1 MKIPLEDN
9 FADIV
14 GKAAKG
20 RGWDDSRLTQAAGL
34 SSQQF
39 TDLKNGRGDDAA
51 VKRLA
56 ETLELNPNAL
66 LDSFHQR
73 WRPEEGLLPDGV
85 LAFNLDIVSMAVNSY
100 LVWDP
105 ASLAAALFDAGIDVR
120 LLQNAM
126 STRNLK
132 LTGIYLTHTHGDHT
146 IEAVRLARH
155 FQAPLFCPVAERFG
169 QATPVSEGDRFSIG
183 ALGVRALLTNGHSP
197 GGITY
202 VIEGLA
208 KPVAVVGDAIFAGSM
223 GGAANEFALA
233 WANNRQKILSL
244 PEQTVLLPGHGP
256 VSTVDLELQH
266 NPFFAA

>member
-9 FADIV
+9 FEDIV

-20 RGWDDSRLTQAAGL
+20 RGWDDARLTQTAGL
-34 SSQQF
+34 SSQQL
-39 TDLKNGRGDDAA
+39 TDLKNGRGDDTA

-73 WRPEEGLLPDGV
+73 WRPEEGLLPEGV

-105 ASLAAALFDAGIDVR
+105 ASLVAALFDAGIDPR
-120 LLQNAM
+120 LLENAM
-126 STRNLK
+126 SIRKLK
-132 LTGIYLTHTHGDHT
+132 LIAIYLTHTHGDHT
-146 IEAVRLARH
+146 IEAVRLSRH
-155 FQAPLFCPVAERFG
+155 FQAPLFCPAAERFNHT
-169 QATPVSEGDRFSIG
+169 TPVSEGDRFSIG

-197 GGITY
+197 GGTTY
-202 VIEGLA
+202 VIDGLP
-208 KPVAVVGDAIFAGSM
+208 KPAAVVGDAIFAGSM
-223 GGAANEFALA
+223 GGAPNDFSLA
-233 WANNRQKILSL
+233 WRNNREKILRL
-244 PEQTVLLPGHGP
+244 PEETVLLPGHGP
-256 VSTVDLELQH
+256 VSTVGLELQH

>member
-1 MKIPLEDN
+1 MKIPLEDT

-20 RGWDDSRLTQAAGL
+20 RGWDDTRITRAAGL
-34 SSQQF
+34 SSQQL
-39 TDLKNGRGDDAA
+39 TDLKNGHGDDAA
-51 VKRLA
+51 VKRIA
-56 ETLELNPNAL
+56 ETLELSPNAL

-73 WRPEEGLLPDGV
+73 WRPEEGLLPNGV

-100 LVWDP
+100 LVWDS
-105 ASLAAALFDAGIDVR
+105 ASLAAALFDAGIEVR
-120 LLQNAM
+120 LLENAVA
-126 STRNLK
+126 TRNLK

-146 IEAVRLARH
+146 IEAVRLSRH
-155 FQAPLFCPVAERFG
+155 FQVPLFCPAAERFA

-197 GGITY
+197 GGTTY

-208 KPVAVVGDAIFAGSM
+208 KTVAAVGDAIFAGSM
-223 GGAANEFALA
+223 GGASNEFSLA
-233 WANNRQKILSL
+233 WTNNRGKILSL
-244 PEQTVLLPGHGP
+244 PEETVLLPGHGP
-256 VSTVDLELQH
+256 VTTVGLELRH